1 MAVYLDHAATSPI
14 RPEVLLRYTQ
24 DLSLVGNPSSVHAFG
39 QRARQVVEEA
49 RESIAATLGCHRS
62 EVVFTSGG
70 TEADNL
76 AIKGLYWSR
85 FKADNRRR
93 IIISTAA
100 EHHAVLDALE
110 WLESHGPEHQRA
122 KLHLLSLDSDGQISL
137 EQLEEFLKQHG
148 DEVALISIMWA
159 NNETGVVAPISN
171 VCQIARQ
178 YAVPVHS
185 DAVAAFGHVPIHF
198 AGSGL
203 SLLTLTAHKIGGPVG
218 IGALI
223 VSREL
228 ELVPVSH
235 GGGHE
240 RKLRSGTLNA
250 AGAGA
255 FALAAK
261 MARASLEVRA
271 NRDAALKAKL
281 LGAIRDI
288 APNAEITAENAE
300 TLPSTAHIRFTDCPG
315 DSLLVLLDLKGIA
328 VSTGSACQA
337 GVINASHVM
346 IAMGRD
352 DVAASECIR
361 VSFGY
366 DTTEQDVEELLA
378 VLPSAYV
385 GSRKAG
391 AVR

>member
-1 MAVYLDHAATSPI
+1 MAVYLDHAASTPI
-14 RPEVLLRYTQ
+14 RPEVLLRYTE
-24 DLSLVGNPSSVHAFG
+24 DLATIGNPSSVHGFG
-39 QRARQVVEEA
+39 QRARQTIEEA
-49 RESIAATLGCHRS
+49 REKLAVAVGCHRS
-62 EVVFTSGG
+62 EVIFTSGG

-85 FKADNRRR
+85 FNADHKRRV
-93 IIISTAA
+93 IISTAA

-110 WLESHGPEHQRA
+110 WLESHGPDEQRA
-122 KLHLLSLDSDGQISL
+122 ELHLLDLDENGQFSL
-137 EQLEEFLKQHG
+137 EALEQFLKDRG
-148 DEVALISIMWA
+148 DEVALISLMWA
-159 NNETGVVAPISN
+159 NNETGVISPIAK

-178 YAVPVHS
+178 YGVPVHS
-185 DAVAAFGHVPIHF
+185 DAVAAFGHVPVHF

-203 SLLTLTAHKIGGPVG
+203 ALLTITAHKIGGPVG
-218 IGALI
+218 VGALI
-223 VSREL
+223 VSRDIN
-228 ELVPVSH
+228 LVPVNH
-235 GGGHE
+235 GGGQE

-255 FALAAK
+255 FALAATS
-261 MARASLEVRA
+261 ARASLEERA
-271 NRDAALKAKL
+271 TRDASLKAKL
-281 LGAIRDI
+281 I
-288 APNAEITAENAE
+288 AAVKDLVPDAQVTAENAE

-337 GVINASHVM
+337 GVINASHVLL
-346 IAMGRD
+346 AMGRD
-352 DVAASECIR
+352 ENAASECIR

-366 DTTEQDVEELLA
+366 DTTEEDIDQLLA
-378 VLPSAYV
+378 ALPSAYA

>member
-1 MAVYLDHAATSPI
+1 MAVYLDHAATTPI

-24 DLSLVGNPSSVHAFG
+24 DLALVGNPSSVHGFG
-39 QRARQVVEEA
+39 QKARQTIEEA
-49 RESIAATLGCHRS
+49 REQLAAAVGCHRS

-93 IIISTAA
+93 IIVSTAA

-110 WLESHGPEHQRA
+110 WLETHGPADQRA
-122 KLHLLSLDSDGQISL
+122 ELHLLDLDENGQFNL
-137 EQLEEFLKQHG
+137 EALEHFLSERG
-148 DEVALISIMWA
+148 DEVALISLMWA
-159 NNETGVVAPISN
+159 NNETGVVAPIAK

-178 YAVPVHS
+178 YKVPVHS
-185 DAVAAFGHVPIHF
+185 DAVAAFGHVPVHF

-203 SLLTLTAHKIGGPVG
+203 ALLTVTAHKLGGPVG
-218 IGALI
+218 VGALI
-223 VSREL
+223 VSRDI
-228 ELVPVSH
+228 ELVPVNH
-235 GGGHE
+235 GGGQE

-255 FALAAK
+255 FALAAST
-261 MARASLEVRA
+261 ARNTLNERA
-271 NRDAALKAKL
+271 TRDAALKAKL
-281 LGAIRDI
+281 IAGIKAI
-288 APNAEITAENAE
+288 APAAEITAETGE
-300 TLPSTAHIRFTDCPG
+300 TLPSTVHVRFTDCPG
-315 DSLLVLLDLKGIA
+315 DSLLVLLDMKGVA

-346 IAMGRD
+346 LAMGRTED
-352 DVAASECIR
+352 AASECIR
-361 VSFGY
+361 ISFGY
-366 DTTEQDVEELLA
+366 DTSETEIDELLA
-378 VLPSAYV
+378 ALPAAYQ

>member
-1 MAVYLDHAATSPI
+1 MVVEDAREKLAATI
-14 RPEVLLRYTQ
+14 
-24 DLSLVGNPSSVHAFG
+24 
-39 QRARQVVEEA
+39 
-49 RESIAATLGCHRS
+49 GCHRS
-62 EVVFTSGG
+62 EVIFTSGG

-110 WLESHGPEHQRA
+110 WLESHGPEDHRA
-122 KLHLLSLDSDGQISL
+122 ELHLLELDANGNFDLSEL
-137 EQLEEFLKQHG
+137 ENFLTERA
-148 DEVALISIMWA
+148 DEVALISLMWA
-159 NNETGVVAPISN
+159 NNETGVVSPIAK
-171 VCQIARQ
+171 VCQIAREHG
-178 YAVPVHS
+178 VPVHS
-185 DAVAAFGHVPIHF
+185 DAVAAFGHVPVHF

-203 SLLTLTAHKIGGPVG
+203 SLLTITAHKIGGPVG
-218 IGALI
+218 VGALI
-223 VSREL
+223 VSRDI

-255 FALAAK
+255 FALAA
-261 MARASLEVRA
+261 SEVRA
-271 NRDAALKAKL
+271 TLTERAERDAALKATL
-281 LGAIRDI
+281 LAAVKEIVPT
-288 APNAEITAENAE
+288 AQITAENAE
-300 TLPSTAHIRFTDCPG
+300 TLPSTVHIRFTDCPG

-346 IAMGRD
+346 LAMGRD
-352 DVAASECIR
+352 ENAASECIR

-366 DTTEQDVEELLA
+366 NTTEGDIEEFLA
-378 VLPSAYV
+378 ALPAAYA
-385 GSRKAG
+385 GARKAG
-391 AVR
+391 EAR